1 MDFALPGLSMNG
13 LAKGVIG
20 QVSAD
25 AVLVVGVAIDEL
37 KPRMHL
43 EPYTNM

>member
-1 MDFALPGLSMNG
+1 MNG

-25 AVLVVGVAIDEL
+25 AVRVVGVAIDEL

-43 EPYTNM
+43 EPLRKHVEQLDCPT

>member
-1 MDFALPGLSMNG
+1 MFGHRTPLAEHEWPG
-13 LAKGVIG
+13 KGAIG

-43 EPYTNM
+43 EPLR